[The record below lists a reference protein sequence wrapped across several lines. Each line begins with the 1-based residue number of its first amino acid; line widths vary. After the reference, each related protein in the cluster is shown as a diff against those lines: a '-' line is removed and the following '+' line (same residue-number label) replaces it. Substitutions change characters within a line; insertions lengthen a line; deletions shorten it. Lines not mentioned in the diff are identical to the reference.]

1 METLLDKIE
10 EIRLLNIASERIK
23 ITKQIKDFED
33 VISEF
38 GFSKEEIFEDA
49 ESVEIEWYYTMNMTI
64 IFWNIE
70 QTVKGLLFSWHNLT
84 IYAIIQLRKRVCGYS
99 DTFYRM
105 GVSVMDL
112 DLFIKM
118 IILLITL
125 EIIRYIKK

>member
-64 IFWNIE
+64 IFFE
-70 QTVKGLLFSWHNLT
+70 TSSRL
-84 IYAIIQLRKRVCGYS
+84 
-99 DTFYRM
+99 
-105 GVSVMDL
+105 
-112 DLFIKM
+112 
-118 IILLITL
+118 
-125 EIIRYIKK
+125 

>member
-64 IFWNIE
+64 MFL
-70 QTVKGLLFSWHNLT
+70 KHR
-84 IYAIIQLRKRVCGYS
+84 ADCKRS
-99 DTFYRM
+99 AF
-105 GVSVMDL
+105 
-112 DLFIKM
+112 
-118 IILLITL
+118 
-125 EIIRYIKK
+125 

>member
-49 ESVEIEWYYTMNMTI
+49 ESVEIEWYNEYDDNVFETSSR
-64 IFWNIE
+64 
-70 QTVKGLLFSWHNLT
+70 L
-84 IYAIIQLRKRVCGYS
+84 
-99 DTFYRM
+99 
-105 GVSVMDL
+105 
-112 DLFIKM
+112 
-118 IILLITL
+118 
-125 EIIRYIKK
+125 